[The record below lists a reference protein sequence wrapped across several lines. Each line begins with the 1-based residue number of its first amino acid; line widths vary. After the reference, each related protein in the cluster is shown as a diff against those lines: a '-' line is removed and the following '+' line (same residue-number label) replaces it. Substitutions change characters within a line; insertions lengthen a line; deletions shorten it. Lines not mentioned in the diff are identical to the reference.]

1 MKKIAPL
8 LFSSL
13 ALFASTVTVDKVQDN
28 ALVIYNANK
37 ALVHEERA
45 LSVTP
50 QTTQITYKDVASTIN
65 TDSVNI
71 SLPDGI
77 ELYSQQYKYDK
88 LTLYKLLE
96 AHINQQ
102 VQVRQDNNTTIDA
115 TLLSTSGRVLVRTKQ
130 NNIISVNANN
140 IIFHSIPQ
148 TLLIKPSLVW
158 NVKVHNTIKQD
169 MNIDYLINNISFK
182 SDYTLDVQNNSANL
196 TGWLTI
202 KNNSGKAFHNTK
214 LSLLAGDVHFAKP
227 HNIQPVMYKEY
238 VVQDAARATV
248 HHQAYEGYHFYTV
261 PFRVDI
267 ADKETTQVKF
277 LTHNNIAIKRLYE
290 ATLGYPFSIHGERK
304 ASVVQSI
311 SFVTEEPLPKGIVR
325 VYGTLNKQKILIG
338 ETSLAHTPKKENV
351 QLTLGKNFDLKVT
364 QTLLDEEHRTDY
376 DRSRIRYTIKN
387 SSNKTKK
394 VTLYVPFSKEKYAKI
409 TSNQPYTF
417 TKGNLVTFT
426 LNVIPNATATFVAE
440 YELKK

>member
-1 MKKIAPL
+1 MKKIAPFL
-8 LFSSL
+8 LTSF

-28 ALVIYNANK
+28 ALVIYNANR

-96 AHINQQ
+96 AHINQK
-102 VQVRQDNNTTIDA
+102 VQVRQENNTTIDA
-115 TLLSTSGRVLVRTKQ
+115 TLLSSSGRILVRTPQ
-130 NNIISVNANN
+130 NSIISVNPND
-140 IIFHSIPQ
+140 IIFHSIPK

-158 NVKVHNTIKQD
+158 NVKVERTIQQD
-169 MNIDYLINNISFK
+169 MSIDYLINNISFQ
-182 SDYTLDVQNNSANL
+182 SDYTLDVGTDTANL
-196 TGWLTI
+196 TGWLTV
-202 KNNSGKAFHNTK
+202 KNNSGKAFHNTQ
-214 LSLLAGDVHFAKP
+214 LSLLAGDVHFARKNTP
-227 HNIQPVMYKEY
+227 QPVLYKEY
-238 VVQDAARATV
+238 VATDAQSTTAR
-248 HHQAYEGYHFYTV
+248 HQAYEGYHFYTV
-261 PFRVDI
+261 PFRVDL

-277 LTHNNIAIKRLYE
+277 LTRNNIAIKRLYE
-290 ATLGYPFSIHGERK
+290 AYLANPFSVRGEQK
-304 ASVVQSI
+304 GSVTQSI
-311 SFVTEEPLPKGIVR
+311 AFTTEQPLPKGTVR

-338 ETSLAHTPKKENV
+338 ESSLPHTPKKEELK
-351 QLTLGKNFDLKVT
+351 LTLGKNFDLLAT
-364 QTLLDEEHRTDY
+364 QTLLEEEHRTDY
-376 DRSRIRYTIKN
+376 ERSRIRYTLKN
-387 SSNKTKK
+387 SSNETKK
-394 VTLYVPFSKEKYAKI
+394 VTLYVPFSKEKYAKV